1 MVVRCRK
8 GVVMEKI
15 LELVKEMRKA
25 QKEYFASR
33 SYEALR
39 KSKALETQVDKELA
53 DMEQN
58 QLELF

>member
-1 MVVRCRK
+1 MK
-8 GVVMEKI
+8 KI

-25 QKEYFASR
+25 QKEYFASH